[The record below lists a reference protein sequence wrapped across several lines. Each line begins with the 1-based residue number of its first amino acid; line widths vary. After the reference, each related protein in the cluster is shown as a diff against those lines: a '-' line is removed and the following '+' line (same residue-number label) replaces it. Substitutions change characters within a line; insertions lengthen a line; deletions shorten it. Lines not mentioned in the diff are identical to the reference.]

1 MKFLFVCV
9 HNAGRSQMAEAFFNN
24 IIKRRNLENISCM
37 SAGTAPTKNINPVAV
52 DAMKEIGID
61 ISKSSPKI
69 LTYDMIDSETKIIT
83 MGCNVDPEKIN
94 KLTDEN
100 VKDWELP
107 NPAGLEISEVRKIR
121 DDIKK
126 RVGKLI
132 KKAIDKAHL
141 YEESIDDFALKYA
154 KLKNSPRRLSND
166 QIAESMYM
174 STRTLQRRLKDAKLK
189 GRKIGKSTAF
199 RKTMSEAKWG
209 KVVDLIDSCDI

>member
-24 IIKRRNLENISCM
+24 EIKKRNLENISCM
-37 SAGTAPTKNINPVAV
+37 SAGTAPTKNINPIAV

-61 ISKSSPKI
+61 LSKSSPKI

-83 MGCNVDPEKIN
+83 MGCNVNPEKIN

-107 NPAGLEISEVRKIR
+107 NPANLEISEVRKIR

-126 RVGKLI
+126 RVEKLI
-132 KKAIDKAHL
+132 KKAIDKSHL
-141 YEESIDDFALKYA
+141 YEESVDDFALKYA

-189 GRKIGKSTAF
+189 GRNIGKSKVS
-199 RKTMSEAKWG
+199 RDMMSSTKWG
-209 KVVDLIDSCDI
+209 KVVDLIDSCEI

>member
-1 MKFLFVCV
+1 MKYLFVCV

-24 IIKRRNLENISCM
+24 EVKKKNLKNISCL
-37 SAGTAPTKNINPVAV
+37 SAGTDPTENINPVAV
-52 DAMKEIGID
+52 NAMKEIGID
-61 ISKSSPKI
+61 LSKSSPKI

-83 MGCNVDPEKIN
+83 MGCNVNPEKIN

-107 NPAGLEISEVRKIR
+107 NPAGLEISEVRNIR

-126 RVGKLI
+126 RVEKLI
-132 KKAIDKAHL
+132 KKAIDKSQL
-141 YEESIDDFALKYA
+141 YEESVDDFALKYA
-154 KLKNSPRRLSND
+154 KLKNSPRRLSNA

-189 GRKIGKSTAF
+189 GRKIGKSTAS
-199 RKTMSEAKWG
+199 RKTMNEAKWG

>member
-37 SAGTAPTKNINPVAV
+37 SAGTAPTKNINPVAIN
-52 DAMKEIGID
+52 AMKEVGID

-83 MGCNVDPEKIN
+83 MGCNVNPEKIN

-126 RVGKLI
+126 RVEKLI
-132 KKAIDKAHL
+132 KKAIDKSQL
-141 YEESIDDFALKYA
+141 YEESVDDFALKYA
-154 KLKNSPRRLSND
+154 KLKNSPRRLSNA

-189 GRKIGKSTAF
+189 GRNIGKSKVS
-199 RKTMSEAKWG
+199 RDMMSSTKWG
-209 KVVDLIDSCDI
+209 KVVDLIDSCEI